1 MVLPVSDFHVGDLVV
16 FRERIEDEM
25 HIVVDVGAQGEI
37 VEIMSDALRWTQD
50 VPDTYFPF
58 RVSLTSGHFDLH
70 SNYFENRTIDGR
82 QVRCILTNPLE
93 VTLIAP
99 DEQPIAPIDDLSD
112 LLGGGF

>member
-16 FRERIEDEM
+16 FQERIEDDM

-37 VEIMSDALRWTQD
+37 VEIMSYASQWTQD
-50 VPDTYFPF
+50 VPDEYFPF
-58 RVSLTSGHFDLH
+58 RVGLTSGHFDLYSH
-70 SNYFENRTIDGR
+70 YFDNRTIDGK

-93 VTLIAP
+93 VTLLAH
-99 DEQPIAPIDDLSD
+99 DEQPVAPIDDLSD